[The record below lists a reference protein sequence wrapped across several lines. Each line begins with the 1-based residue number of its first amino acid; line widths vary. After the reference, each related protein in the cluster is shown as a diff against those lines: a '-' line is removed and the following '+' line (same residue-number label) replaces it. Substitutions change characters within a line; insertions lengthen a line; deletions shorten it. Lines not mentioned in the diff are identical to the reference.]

1 MSLVDLRVDLPAYSR
16 SLLLKVNVS
25 TSILQIKEEI
35 YRICPGQP
43 RPDGQRL
50 IWRGRIL
57 TDNETVNNL
66 WKVRSFALLSTVSS
80 ISLFSLNL
88 GLSILPYIHLLG
100 RLLRQK
106 YRKLLQQR

>member
-16 SLLLKVNVS
+16 SLLLKVYVS

-35 YRICPGQP
+35 YRTCPGQP

-57 TDNETVNNL
+57 TDNETVDDL
-66 WKVRSFALLSTVSS
+66 WKV
-80 ISLFSLNL
+80 
-88 GLSILPYIHLLG
+88 
-100 RLLRQK
+100 
-106 YRKLLQQR
+106 

>member
-16 SLLLKVNVS
+16 SLILKVNVS

-35 YRICPGQP
+35 YRTCPGQP

-57 TDNETVNNL
+57 TDSETVDSL
-66 WKVRSFALLSTVSS
+66 WKV
-80 ISLFSLNL
+80 
-88 GLSILPYIHLLG
+88 
-100 RLLRQK
+100 
-106 YRKLLQQR
+106 